1 MPLSGEQ
8 ITNYLADES
17 LTIEASDFKG
27 EISHLAYNSQDV
39 KPGTLFFIK
48 GNFKPEY
55 LVDAKAKGVVAVVA
69 PVGFNETMDLPTWV
83 VDDVASAMSV
93 LSTAFYD
100 FPQNKLALIGITG
113 TKGKTSA
120 AYMAYEMLRQTTDD
134 KVALSSTLSV
144 VTGQDLKFHYRAH
157 LTTPESLD
165 LFRWMHEAVENG
177 MTHMVMEVSSQAYKK
192 ERVYGLRYN
201 VGVFLNISEDH
212 IGPNEHP
219 TFEDYIECKMGLFD
233 HSDQIVLNA
242 DSDHFG
248 QLIERAELAVPKD
261 GLWLYA
267 REHTNTEDDM
277 GADVSYRTVTEN
289 LQGSEFMLNS
299 HGQQADELALDG
311 SYTLDMPGDFNQ
323 GNATAAMIATR
334 LVGADT
340 QAMTTALNEVKIPG
354 RMQELTSPEHGTI
367 YVDYAHNY
375 ASIAALLQFV
385 RANERVDKL
394 RIVVGAPGNKGV
406 SRRPGIGQAVDEGAD
421 IAYLTSDDPQFE
433 NPADIVNEIKAKID
447 SGEVQIIE
455 ELDRTTAITEAIKHS
470 GPNDVVVLAGKGMDE
485 YQKIDGVDTPYEN
498 DWAIA
503 IRVVAELA
511 QAEK

>member
-17 LTIEASDFKG
+17 LVLDAPDFKG
-27 EISHLAYNSQDV
+27 EIQHLAYNSQDV
-39 KPGTLFFIK
+39 EPNTLFFIK

-55 LVDAKAKGVVAVVA
+55 LEDAKTKGVVAVVA
-69 PVGFNETMDLPTWV
+69 PVGFNETLGLPTWV
-83 VDDVASAMSV
+83 VDDVAAAMSIV
-93 LSTAFYD
+93 SMAFYD

-113 TKGKTSA
+113 TKGKTST
-120 AYMAYEMLRQTTDD
+120 AYMAHEILNQATDG
-134 KVALSSTLSV
+134 KAALSSTLAV
-144 VTGQDLKFHYRAH
+144 ITGQDPQYHYRAH

-192 ERVYGLRYN
+192 ERVYGLRYD

-219 TFEDYIECKMGLFD
+219 TFEDYIECKMELFD

-242 DSDHFG
+242 DSGHFPE
-248 QLIERAELAVPKD
+248 LIERAELAVPKD

-267 REHTNTEDDM
+267 KEHADEDDDM
-277 GADVSYRTVTEN
+277 GADISYRTMSED
-289 LQGSEFMLNS
+289 LQGSQFALTH
-299 HGQQADELALDG
+299 HGAQAAELELDG
-311 SYTLDMPGDFNQ
+311 EYALDMPGDFNQ
-323 GNATAAMIATR
+323 GNATAAMMATR
-334 LVGADT
+334 LVGADAT
-340 QAMTTALNEVKIPG
+340 SMVKGLQEVKVPG
-354 RMQELTSPEHGTI
+354 RMQELTSQKHGTI

-406 SRRPGIGQAVDEGAD
+406 SRRPGIGEAINEGAD
-421 IAYLTSDDPQFE
+421 IAYLTSDDPQYE
-433 NPADIVNEIKAKID
+433 NPADIVAEIKAHVDTDK
-447 SGEVQIIE
+447 VQVIE
-455 ELDRTTAITEAIKHS
+455 ELDRTQAITDAITHS
-470 GPNDVVVLAGKGMDE
+470 GPDDVVVLAGKGLDE
-485 YQKIDGVDTPYEN
+485 YQKIDGIDTPYEN

-503 IRVVAELA
+503 NRVVNELEAE
-511 QAEK
+511 